1 MTITEKLADYA
12 LSFDRE
18 TISSQTRAIANK
30 NIRDI
35 IGCMLAGSKERSV
48 KMAEDLYL
56 RICGTGEF
64 QVIGAPGYK
73 TDLLH
78 AAMLNAMEAH
88 VRDFD
93 DIVVS
98 LEGHATISMFPV
110 ALVVGEYVGA
120 SGEEVLEAYISGVE
134 IAGILG
140 RSLFAADYKNG
151 WDSSGTIG
159 IFGATVTAARI
170 LKLNREELIH
180 ALGIAVNEASGT
192 RSVYGY
198 MNKDISAGHTAMKG
212 VFCALA
218 AQSGFD
224 SCPDSFENRSGYLA
238 TFAEGMD
245 EEMFDQIIK
254 DRISVFSDP
263 GIIEKLYPSCRDTH
277 CAVDAALKL
286 IEEHD
291 IDIADIRNGFCYA
304 SAASLYN
311 DRFPY
316 PDTPSQAKFSMPYGV
331 ALALVNH
338 KLDLDDFDGEVLRSP
353 VVSELCSRFEVV
365 EDDERFLTG
374 GAEVVVCMKDG
385 TRYSQKVEVA
395 KGDPSKPLD
404 EETLKNKFERCFRYI
419 SDKDHAELLF
429 EQLKE
434 FSKINTVKGF
444 IEHINSLI

>member
-1 MTITEKLADYA
+1 MTITERLADYA
-12 LSFDRE
+12 LSFDQE
-18 TISSQTRAIANK
+18 TICSETRAIANK
-30 NIRDI
+30 NIRDV
-35 IGCMLAGSKERSV
+35 IGCMLAGSQERSV
-48 KMAEDLYL
+48 KMAEDLYH
-56 RICGTGEF
+56 RICGSGEF

-134 IAGILG
+134 TAGLLG
-140 RSLFAADYKNG
+140 SSLFAKDYKAG

-159 IFGATVTAARI
+159 VFGATVVAARL
-170 LKLNREELIH
+170 LKLNREQLIN

-238 TFAEGMD
+238 TFADGID
-245 EEMFDQIIK
+245 EEIF
-254 DRISVFSDP
+254 DRIVNERISTFIEP
-263 GIIEKLYPSCRDTH
+263 GIIGKLYPSCRDTH
-277 CAVDAALKL
+277 CAVDAAMQLA
-286 IEEHD
+286 EDYD
-291 IDIADIRNGFCYA
+291 INIADIKNGFCYA
-304 SAASLYN
+304 PTAALYN

-316 PDTPSQAKFSMPYGV
+316 PETPSQAKFSMPYGV
-331 ALALVNH
+331 ALALANH
-338 KLDLDDFDGEVLRSP
+338 NLELDDFDGETLRNS

-365 EDDERFLTG
+365 EDDEHFPNG
-374 GAEVVVCMKDG
+374 GAEVVVCTKDG
-385 TRYSQKVEVA
+385 TRYSQRVEVA
-395 KGDPSKPLD
+395 KGAPSEPLGED
-404 EETLKNKFERCFRYI
+404 VMKEKFYSCYSYITHKDNAKN
-419 SDKDHAELLF
+419 LF
-429 EQLKE
+429 EELND
-434 FSKINTVKGF
+434 FGKINNVKGLT
-444 IEHINSLI
+444 EHINSLI